1 MPAPA
6 PSLPPDQQCTFSGS
20 LASCVPA
27 AILKSRAYRLTRT
40 LCPSGLRGWT
50 QVPLARAAWVQIPQ
64 VSMQPIEITMPQ
76 MQTMPKPSARRKK
89 SGDPPKSGRRG
100 NLGSVQG
107 EGAGSNGSDWL
118 RRGSVRSLYGLR
130 IFMMSLVHDNIH
142 DPMRSAAAG
151 RADFRHRDSNPGR
164 SGEGRV
170 S

>member
-1 MPAPA
+1 M
-6 PSLPPDQQCTFSGS
+6 LH
-20 LASCVPA
+20 CVWVVRLWCVV
-27 AILKSRAYRLTRT
+27 AIAGWGAVIKT
-40 LCPSGLRGWT
+40 LCRSGLRAWT

-64 VSMQPIEITMPQ
+64 VSMQSIEITKPQ

-89 SGDPPKSGRRG
+89 PGDPPKSGRRG

-107 EGAGSNGSDWL
+107 EGAGSNGSDRL

-164 SGEGRV
+164 SGEGRA